1 MRVPVDAD
9 PSGQDAPDARNE
21 SEPDVSGDSER
32 TGPRRPAAVEIEI
45 ERERTK
51 RHLIE
56 AITQVVIVVLY
67 MAFTLIRERDSGVVV
82 LDGDGDDWKE

>member
-1 MRVPVDAD
+1 MSRVPID
-9 PSGQDAPDARNE
+9 SEAPDAKNE
-21 SEPDVSGDSER
+21 AGPDVAGDAEP
-32 TGPRRPAAVEIEI
+32 TDPGRRRAPSVEIEI

-56 AITQVVIVVLY
+56 AITQIVVVILY
-67 MAFTLIRERDSGVVV
+67 MAFTLIRERDSSVVV

>member
-1 MRVPVDAD
+1 MSRVPIDD
-9 PSGQDAPDARNE
+9 TPDAKSDAGPE
-21 SEPDVSGDSER
+21 VSGAADGPEP
-32 TGPRRPAAVEIEI
+32 GPRRAPAVEIEI

-56 AITQVVIVVLY
+56 SITQIVIVILY